1 MGMYRQVSNWAG
13 YKKDQIKV
21 YINGIADSSGARF
34 IGSVASGAGLAS
46 GVNGVIAIATPFI
59 PQATVFTVVRYSFV
73 SLTFLVGAIMASA
86 EIDLSVNS
94 IKALKKEVA
103 QLKKDTLSDKNQI
116 KYLAKKLI
124 SYESSLDLLARNP
137 SLTAEEQKELSHLKE
152 ERKKILLRSDSLS
165 AEIDRQKK
173 AIVTTGLQ
181 DIELDTLKEYTPVA
195 SVAENGF
202 FSSHKLKQVPEE
214 KQQEQI
220 VTIDI
225 DVNDC
230 KEDISTVRQSPR

>member
-1 MGMYRQVSNWAG
+1 MGIYRQVSDWAG
-13 YKKDQIKV
+13 YKKDKIKV

-59 PQATVFTVVRYSFV
+59 PQATVFTVARYSFV
-73 SLTFLVGAIMASA
+73 SLTFLIGTIMASA

-116 KYLAKKLI
+116 KYLAKKLA
-124 SYESSLDLLARNP
+124 SYESSIDVLSNNP
-137 SLTAEEQKELSHLKE
+137 TLTPEEQKELSHLKQ
-152 ERKKILLRSDSLS
+152 EREKIILRSDSLS

-173 AIVTTGLQ
+173 AIITAGLQ
-181 DIELDTLKEYTPVA
+181 DIELDTLKEYTPAA
-195 SVAENGF
+195 SIAKNGF
-202 FSSHKLKQVPEE
+202 FSSSTLKQAPEE
-214 KQQEQI
+214 KQQKQI

-225 DVNDC
+225 KTNDS
-230 KEDISTVRQSPR
+230 KEDIPTPRQSP